1 MHDEQAP
8 EVPGEATPANPTQL
22 DLHGQSIV
30 IVGGTSGIG
39 KTLAL
44 GLQRLGARVAASS
57 RREQEVSATADTL
70 EAAGQSSTLR
80 QTCDVTEPSSLEELV
95 KATTTDGQVHALIN
109 CAGTTAKSA
118 SLDVPL
124 EEWRRILDV
133 NLTGTFLACQAFAP
147 HMIERG
153 YGRIVNIGSLA
164 SFVGLHQVAAY
175 TASKAGVAGLTRA
188 LAVEWAPH
196 GVCVNAIAP
205 GVFRTELNRELLDGT
220 ERGREFKLRTPL
232 QRFGHLDELVGAAAF
247 LCSPSASFVCGEV
260 LKVDGGFLASGVNQ

>member
-1 MHDEQAP
+1 MTSSGSKLGSLSTGVEDQT
-8 EVPGEATPANPTQL
+8 V
-22 DLHGQSIV
+22 V
-30 IVGGTSGIG
+30 ILGGTSGIG
-39 KTLAL
+39 RTLAN
-44 GLQRLGARVAASS
+44 GLRALGARVVPSS
-57 RREQEVSATADTL
+57 RRESEVEATNADLREAGQSVLVSRACDVTDTASLRALLAEVSATI
-70 EAAGQSSTLR
+70 GPVQ
-80 QTCDVTEPSSLEELV
+80 
-95 KATTTDGQVHALIN
+95 ALIN
-109 CAGTTAKSA
+109 CAGTTAKRP
-118 SLDVPL
+118 SLDVARD
-124 EEWRRILDV
+124 EWETILSV
-133 NLTGTFLACQAFAP
+133 NLTGTFLACQVFGE
-147 HMIERG
+147 HMIEQG

-196 GVCVNAIAP
+196 GVCVNALAP

-232 QRFGHLDELVGAAAF
+232 GRFGSLDELIGAAAF